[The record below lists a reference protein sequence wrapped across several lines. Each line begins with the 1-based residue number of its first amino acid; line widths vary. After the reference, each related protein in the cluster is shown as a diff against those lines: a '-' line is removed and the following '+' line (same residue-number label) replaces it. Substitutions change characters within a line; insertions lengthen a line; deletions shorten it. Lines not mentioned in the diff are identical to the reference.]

1 MSSLRGA
8 AELFEPWNEPASEE
22 HPTLSQGER
31 GATAA
36 ALRVVIVGAGIA
48 GVAAAESLRSAAP
61 EAEITL
67 VSKEAELPYYRLNLT
82 RYLAGQLDPR
92 ALPIHPASWYQA
104 RRIRVLLGTEAAALD
119 LQGHVVELQGGEKL
133 PFDKLLLAAG
143 AQPFIPPLAGTELAG
158 VTTLRTVEDARAIL
172 AAARAGTR
180 CVCIGGGLL
189 GLETAAALAR
199 HGANVTLLE
208 SHDWLLPRQ
217 TNRRAGEILNR
228 YVATAGITL
237 RTKAATQAIVGD
249 RRAEGVLL
257 QQGERIPAD
266 LVVIAT
272 GIRSNSQ
279 LAAQAGL
286 AVNRGVVVNDLLT
299 ASHPDVFAAGDV
311 AEHRGQVYGIWGP
324 AQIQGNIAGLNMAG
338 RGVEFGGLPPS
349 NTLKVLGLD
358 LFSIGPIEAEAGW
371 QVIDEEGDERYFRFV
386 FRDSRLVGAILLGD
400 ARLTAVVQ
408 KAVEGQREYSA
419 LLAHGPTAAQVA
431 EALGKRP
438 ARKVVGTRRVPTLEG
453 DTRRVSPT
461 SCRETT

>member
-1 MSSLRGA
+1 MPVATQAWRCTVCGYVHRGA
-8 AELFEPWNEPASEE
+8 EPPLQCPVCGAPRELFEPWNEPASEE

-324 AQIQGNIAGLNMAG
+324 AQYQGNIAGLNMAG

-431 EALGKRP
+431 EALGKK
-438 ARKVVGTRRVPTLEG
+438 AGA
-453 DTRRVSPT
+453 
-461 SCRETT
+461 